1 MKNNNS
7 FTLIELLVVIAVLAG
22 MMALMVPNF
31 MSVREKSR
39 DVKRKTDLKAIQKA
53 LELYAQNQPQ
63 KLYPTGLLPCQ
74 VFNDS
79 NGSVYMQKVPVD
91 PLVSCSTITSKYY
104 YVQPTPGDY
113 FSYKLGACLENGND
127 AEAVNCPE
135 GFNSN
140 SEVVPGYVCSSAK
153 CYLLQP

>member
-1 MKNNNS
+1 MKNKKS

-39 DVKRKTDLKAIQKA
+39 DVKRKSDLKGLQKA
-53 LELYAQNQPQ
+53 LELYAQNQPR
-63 KLYPTGLLPCQ
+63 KLYPTGLAPCQ
-74 VFNDS
+74 IFNDS
-79 NGSVYMQKVPVD
+79 NGVVYMQKAPVD
-91 PLVSCSTITSKYY
+91 PLVSCSSITSKYY

-113 FSYKLGACLENGND
+113 FSYRLGACLENGAD
-127 AEAVNCPE
+127 PEAIDCPT

-140 SEVVPGYVCSSAK
+140 SEVVPGYVCASAK
-153 CYLLQP
+153 CYILQP